1 MQANKPHFNLAYF
14 KLSSHLNSNVS
25 ECVLMAIKTYR
36 KLKCYVSTDGWN
48 GQWHKAKSRRICFYK
63 HPNPRYEATFLITLE
78 QRDEIAISLCR
89 QFWTFAQLLAVP
101 LANLWVSDS
110 LTMKI
115 ETVKISETRIL
126 VFFLRKFVPTK
137 ITKHTVVSAHSTDGK
152 YHIAGAD
159 IVWSLCRASGH

>member
-1 MQANKPHFNLAYF
+1 MKWTVAQ
-14 KLSSHLNSNVS
+14 
-25 ECVLMAIKTYR
+25 
-36 KLKCYVSTDGWN
+36 
-48 GQWHKAKSRRICFYK
+48 GQEQKESFYK
-63 HPNPRYEATFLITLE
+63 HPNPGYEATFLITLE

-126 VFFLRKFVPTK
+126 VFFLRKFVPMKMTSFC
-137 ITKHTVVSAHSTDGK
+137 T
-152 YHIAGAD
+152 
-159 IVWSLCRASGH
+159 